1 VAAIT
6 DSLNKTLTRTVS
18 PTINLSWVNTLKFDL
33 YASKTGAN
41 IKIGIH
47 DSGGTT
53 SEKTYTVIAA
63 NTWGTVTWDISA
75 VSDAN
80 KDAIDSII
88 ITVVNADATN
98 TVYLDNFYASSPIL
112 AWVTP

>member
-1 VAAIT
+1 MAIDLT
-6 DSLNKTLTRTVS
+6 GIQTLKYDIRATRTGS
-18 PTINLSWVNTLKFDL
+18 
-33 YASKTGAN
+33 N

-53 SEKTYTVIAA
+53 SEHTASISSADTFE
-63 NTWGTVTWDISA
+63 TQTWDVSG

-88 ITVVNADATN
+88 VTVVNADATN
-98 TVYLDNFYASSPIL
+98 TFYIDNFYGVEAAAAATDKFFL
-112 AWVTP
+112 MF